1 VGRPGEPHTL
11 YRRKQDQQRS
21 RQRRRPRPP
30 GGAARARPDRARCQ
44 RGLKFAAAG
53 ADRLDKR
60 SGRAFCLSPRERAY
74 GGRSR
79 RTRRPRPL
87 LSSLSV
93 DLARRRAR
101 QKQWS
106 GRRPKSES
114 ERAIFA
120 ESPAGLAGVR
130 IQPSGRRA
138 IVVERSI
145 GSLELVNL
153 LRKRERP
160 VDPRFVDLPINHCS
174 QDA

>member
-1 VGRPGEPHTL
+1 V
-11 YRRKQDQQRS
+11 
-21 RQRRRPRPP
+21 
-30 GGAARARPDRARCQ
+30 
-44 RGLKFAAAG
+44 AAAVVGPG
-53 ADRLDKR
+53 AP
-60 SGRAFCLSPRERAY
+60 ASPA
-74 GGRSR
+74 
-79 RTRRPRPL
+79 
-87 LSSLSV
+87 SV
-93 DLARRRAR
+93 SILPVA
-101 QKQWS
+101 
-106 GRRPKSES
+106 GLGKSNGQEDAQN
-114 ERAIFA
+114 RNRKAAIFA

>member
-1 VGRPGEPHTL
+1 MNRVRRRPGETRL
-11 YRRKQDQQRS
+11 CRDSQDS
-21 RQRRRPRPP
+21 
-30 GGAARARPDRARCQ
+30 DRNAVP
-44 RGLKFAAAG
+44 LIP
-53 ADRLDKR
+53 
-60 SGRAFCLSPRERAY
+60 FCLSPRERAY

>member
-1 VGRPGEPHTL
+1 M
-11 YRRKQDQQRS
+11 
-21 RQRRRPRPP
+21 
-30 GGAARARPDRARCQ
+30 GAARAPDRA
-44 RGLKFAAAG
+44 LKFAAAS

-79 RTRRPRPL
+79 RTRRPGLFSPA
-87 LSSLSV
+87 SV
-93 DLARRRAR
+93 SILPVA
-101 QKQWS
+101 
-106 GRRPKSES
+106 GLGKSNGQEDAQN
-114 ERAIFA
+114 RNRKAAIFA

-138 IVVERSI
+138 IVVKRSI